1 MTEQDTNAEVEQ
13 EEQKAP
19 EAPEFDYEAEARKE
33 GWVSE
38 EEWVEAGKPADA
50 WKPAKDFY
58 EAGQTILPI
67 IQAKLRKE
75 QEARR
80 KDQEQFNKRL
90 QKLEK
95 GHHDNLKLQKEAW
108 EKELKA
114 QRAKAIRDG
123 DGEKVNQLDDQLHKV
138 RQVEPEP
145 ESAPQIDEASKA
157 AVSAFE
163 EANPWY
169 GPQEDMTLYADAAA
183 MKLRAENPQMPPDE
197 LLNRVAARTKAAFKV
212 QTAKRTPTVE
222 GSTRS
227 ASSSS
232 KKRDYANLPPE
243 AKRAC
248 DDFLDSIPAGQQDE
262 FRKRYVA
269 NYYSAEE

>member
-1 MTEQDTNAEVEQ
+1 MTEEVKNAEVEQ
-13 EEQKAP
+13 EEREAP

-75 QEARR
+75 QTERR
-80 KDQEQFNKRL
+80 KDQERFEKRL
-90 QKLEK
+90 QKLENM
-95 GHHDNLKLQKEAW
+95 GRETLKMQREAF

-123 DGEKVNQLDDQLHKV
+123 DGEKVNQLDDQLQKV
-138 RQVEPEP
+138 RQVEPEQP
-145 ESAPQIDEASKA
+145 AAPQIDDASKA

-163 EANPWY
+163 DANPWY
-169 GPQEDMTLYADAAA
+169 GSDENMTLYADAAA

-197 LLNRVAARTKAAFKV
+197 LLSLVANRTKAAFKV
-212 QTAKRTPTVE
+212 QSNKRTPTVE

-232 KKRDYANLPPE
+232 KKKDYANLPPE